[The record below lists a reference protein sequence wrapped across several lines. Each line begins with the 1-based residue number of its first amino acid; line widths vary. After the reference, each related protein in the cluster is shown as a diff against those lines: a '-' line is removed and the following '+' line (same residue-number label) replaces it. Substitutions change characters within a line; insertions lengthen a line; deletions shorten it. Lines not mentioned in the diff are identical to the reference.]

1 MDEED
6 WEDGET
12 CFSTLMLSWPKKV
25 KMAME
30 NDPDLTQLLS
40 VAVVLALYDLN
51 KKLCGRVGVVGGRVG
66 GEVFCLTCSAHLQR
80 HHPSLTYR
88 YMVSTV
94 WMGLN
99 SPRNAWTNFSRW
111 WREASSSSRLCESFL
126 RFLQLLLH

>member
-51 KKLCGRVGVVGGRVG
+51 KKLCGRVGG
-66 GEVFCLTCSAHLQR
+66 
-80 HHPSLTYR
+80 
-88 YMVSTV
+88 
-94 WMGLN
+94 
-99 SPRNAWTNFSRW
+99 
-111 WREASSSSRLCESFL
+111 
-126 RFLQLLLH
+126 